1 MLVPRSPQVVQTLSE
16 AEQVCV
22 ELQQSVCGL
31 DGRLAELLHWD
42 VEARELYQVL
52 KARERR
58 PQRAQDPRARV
69 GSAAVADDDEDEDE
83 DDDDD
88 DEDEDDGL
96 LLWCSNAIQM
106 SLLS

>member
-1 MLVPRSPQVVQTLSE
+1 MSE

-58 PQRAQDPRARV
+58 HQRAQDPRARV
-69 GSAAVADDDEDEDE
+69 GSSAADAAANAADT
-83 DDDDD
+83 
-88 DEDEDDGL
+88 GPL
-96 LLWCSNAIQM
+96 
-106 SLLS
+106 